1 MRGGMVREPMR
12 AAMYGMAAG
21 AAGTTVINGV
31 TYLDMV
37 LRGRPASATPQDT
50 VRRME
55 EATNVSLSRE
65 GPDSEVADNRRSALG
80 ALLGIAMGVGAGA
93 IYGLLGGLLVA
104 VLKLKLNIGP
114 VLGVIALNVA
124 ITFSVP
130 NISFLAHAG
139 GFVVGA
145 ALMAAMLYAP
155 AKQRGAWQVGAF
167 VVTAVVL
174 AGLTLYRYNANVVRQ
189 ITQNIEVARQAKAF
203 EAWVKSLK

>member
-37 LRGRPASATPQDT
+37 LRGRPASTTPQDT

-93 IYGLLGGLLVA
+93 IYGLLRGWRPHARSPRTLWPLMGLLVGA
-104 VLKLKLNIGP
+104 GANVGSVLP
-114 VLGVIALNVA
+114 M
-124 ITFSVP
+124 
-130 NISFLAHAG
+130 
-139 GFVVGA
+139 A
-145 ALMAAMLYAP
+145 ALRVTDPRTWSAASWASDIVPHLAYGMATVM
-155 AKQRGAWQVGAF
+155 V
-167 VVTAVVL
+167 
-174 AGLTLYRYNANVVRQ
+174 
-189 ITQNIEVARQAKAF
+189 F
-203 EAWVKSLK
+203 EASYRARA